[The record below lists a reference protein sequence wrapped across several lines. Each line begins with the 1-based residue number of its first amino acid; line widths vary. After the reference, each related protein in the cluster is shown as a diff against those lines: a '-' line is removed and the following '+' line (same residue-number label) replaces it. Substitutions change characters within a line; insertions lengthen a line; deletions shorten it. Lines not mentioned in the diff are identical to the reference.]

1 MKEMKLM
8 LLVLL
13 VAVAGCKSSDNSL
26 TLLRAKEW
34 QLKSMTEN
42 GKVVKNPQQIPTLV
56 FSDSSAVFG
65 SAVCNRF
72 FGTYDVGEKGKMT
85 FKTRGATMM
94 FCPDMPFED
103 ANLKALNKVEQYT
116 VTDQELQLKGKDQLL
131 IVYVPVDTTQRI
143 GVAEDDHGCN
153 AAAGY
158 TWSEVKQNC
167 IRLFEDGVQLV
178 SETDKSSSSAAYV
191 VFAADSLKAEVY
203 VPGHDNHPVLDR
215 RTLPAGGYVW
225 NQEDDDTYNV
235 RRLDGKWLIEQRG
248 KVL

>member
-1 MKEMKLM
+1 
-8 LLVLL
+8 
-13 VAVAGCKSSDNSL
+13 
-26 TLLRAKEW
+26 
-34 QLKSMTEN
+34 
-42 GKVVKNPQQIPTLV
+42 
-56 FSDSSAVFG
+56 
-65 SAVCNRF
+65 
-72 FGTYDVGEKGKMT
+72 
-85 FKTRGATMM
+85 MM

-103 ANLKALNKVEQYT
+103 AYLKALNKVEQYM

-225 NQEDDDTYNV
+225 NQEDDDTYKIILEAEPDFVFDKNV
-235 RRLDGKWLIEQRG
+235 SDYFSYKDGKLEFHERPEGLMW
-248 KVL
+248 KSVYC